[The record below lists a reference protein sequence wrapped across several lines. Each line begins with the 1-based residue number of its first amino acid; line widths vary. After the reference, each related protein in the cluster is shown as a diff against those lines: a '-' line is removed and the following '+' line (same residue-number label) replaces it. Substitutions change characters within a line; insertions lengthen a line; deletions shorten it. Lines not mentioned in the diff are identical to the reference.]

1 MDLKEGRMP
10 FEGNLN
16 TQVRKDQDGSA
27 HEKKDELKNQQEGA
41 QTGLSFSRGELKR
54 KSSCS

>member
-1 MDLKEGRMP
+1 MP

-16 TQVRKDQDGSA
+16 TQVRKDQDVSA
-27 HEKKDELKNQQEGA
+27 QEKKDELKKQQEGVQA
-41 QTGLSFSRGELKR
+41 GLSFSRGELKR